1 MLFKVKIIINICKL
15 VMFLTMFLHWIACI
29 WNIVVNVD
37 GPTEFLLQEDGTY
50 MNSFGGLLTDAS
62 GI

>member
-1 MLFKVKIIINICKL
+1 
-15 VMFLTMFLHWIACI
+15 MFLTMFLHWIACI